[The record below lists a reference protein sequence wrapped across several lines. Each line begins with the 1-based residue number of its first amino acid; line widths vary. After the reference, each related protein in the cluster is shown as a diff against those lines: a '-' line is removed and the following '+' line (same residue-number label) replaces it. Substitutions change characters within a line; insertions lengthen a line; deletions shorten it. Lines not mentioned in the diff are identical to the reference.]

1 MLHGTAL
8 RTPGRPRAYRRL
20 LTLAGVLAALASTP
34 SATADAKEG
43 DEPSDAERGA
53 AQVLFD
59 EGRVLMGEE
68 SYEAACDKFAE
79 SMRLHRAIGTQ
90 LNLANC
96 YEKVGK
102 TASAWINFVEAK
114 SRAQKEGQDNR
125 VKVAAERADALEEML
140 SKLTI
145 VVPYELEGL
154 EVRRDG
160 ELVGSAQW
168 GIEMPTDPGSHEIK
182 ASAPG
187 KLPWT
192 TTIVIGE
199 EGDQVEI
206 EIEPL
211 EDAPV
216 EPPPDLPEVVA
227 EDDGTGQLIA
237 GVAVGALG
245 LVGVG
250 VGAAFGV
257 LAGNKNDESTAT
269 EYCPSEPTR
278 CTAEGVELR
287 DEALTFAHVSTT
299 GFVVGGVGIAVGVIL
314 LATLPGGGDEGEEEG
329 GDEGV
334 DEARL
339 DLLRSLDWVPWLDA
353 RDRGSAGLI
362 LRGTW

>member
-1 MLHGTAL
+1 MVQGTATDT
-8 RTPGRPRAYRRL
+8 RYAHPAWGRLVAVGGL
-20 LTLAGVLAALASTP
+20 LVALATSPATP
-34 SATADAKEG
+34 AQAKEG
-43 DEPSDAERGA
+43 DEPSDADRAA

-59 EGRVLMGEE
+59 EGRTLMGEE
-68 SYEAACDKFAE
+68 DFEAACDKFAE
-79 SMRLHRAIGTQ
+79 SMRLDRAIGTQ

-96 YEKVGK
+96 YEKIGK

-114 SRAQKEGQDNR
+114 SRAQKAGQENR
-125 VKVAAERADALEEML
+125 VKVAGERADALEAQL

-160 ELVGSAQW
+160 ELVGEAQW
-168 GIEMPTDPGSHEIK
+168 GIEVPADPGSHEIE

-192 TTIVIGE
+192 TTVVVGE
-199 EGDQVEI
+199 EADQVEV
-206 EIEPL
+206 EIAPL

-216 EPPPDLPEVVA
+216 EPEPGGPKPDPE
-227 EDDGTGQLIA
+227 EDGSGQLAA
-237 GVAVGALG
+237 GITLGALG

-250 VGAAFGV
+250 IGAAFGV
-257 LAGNKNDESTAT
+257 LAGNKNDESTST
-269 EYCPSEPTR
+269 EYCPNEPTQ

-287 DEALTFAHVSTT
+287 DEAMTFAHVSTT
-299 GFVVGGVGIAVGVIL
+299 GFVVGGVGIAVGAIL
-314 LATLPGGGDEGEEEG
+314 LLTLPGGEDGDDEG

-334 DEARL
+334 EEARL
-339 DLLRSLDWVPWLDA
+339 DLVPWLETGN
-353 RDRGSAGLI
+353 RGSAGLI